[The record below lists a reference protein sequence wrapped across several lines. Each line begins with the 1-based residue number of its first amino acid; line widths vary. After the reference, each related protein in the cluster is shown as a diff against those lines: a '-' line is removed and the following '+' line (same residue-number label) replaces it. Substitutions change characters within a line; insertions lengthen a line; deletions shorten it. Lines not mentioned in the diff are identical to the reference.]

1 MPEVSPEKLLERLA
15 RGKAIGA
22 VVLKGTDPYLRD
34 MCRKSIVETFVPEG
48 SREWAVT
55 RISAREF
62 GWEEILQRAGTL
74 PMFAPRQ
81 VILVEDAESMEKLG
95 ENNRNEALK
104 ALEEY
109 LDAPSPVTVMVL
121 QATALDGR
129 QKFSKLLDEKALV
142 VPLTIGNESAAVL
155 AGQMAKDLGT
165 AIDPEAAALLADI
178 LNREPARIRIELEKL
193 AAYTHGRARIVRA
206 DVEAIVVAA
215 RKNTVWQLADML
227 AARNRASA
235 LEFLDNLL
243 REGEQPIG
251 IVGALAFRY
260 RKLIEARELPPHT
273 PGFQAMRVLG
283 VFPAEAAEAAVRNAH
298 RSSKKQLLASLAA
311 LAEADNQLKSSNP
324 DPRAFME
331 FLLARLTSAA
341 PPASSAA

>member
-1 MPEVSPEKLLERLA
+1 MPEVPPEKLLERLA

-34 MCRKSIVETFVPEG
+34 MCRKSIVEAFVPEG

-55 RISAREF
+55 RISARESS
-62 GWEEILQRAGTL
+62 WEEILERAGTL

-95 ENNRNEALK
+95 EENRAQALK

-109 LDAPSPVTVMVL
+109 LDTPSPATVLVL
-121 QATALDGR
+121 QATGLDGR
-129 QKFSKLLDEKALV
+129 QKFSKLLEEKALLV
-142 VPLTIGNESAAVL
+142 RLTIGNESAAVL
-155 AGQMAKDLGT
+155 AGQMAKDLST
-165 AIDPEAAALLADI
+165 TIEPDAAALLADI

-193 AAYTHGRARIVRA
+193 ATYTHGRGRIIRT

-260 RKLIEARELPPHT
+260 RKLVEARELPPHT

-283 VFPAEAAEAAVRNAH
+283 ASSAEAAEAAVRNAH

-311 LAEADNQLKSSNP
+311 LAEADSRLKSSNP

-331 FLLARLTSAA
+331 FLLARLTSSVSSTSTAA
-341 PPASSAA
+341 

>member
-1 MPEVSPEKLLERLA
+1 MAEVSPEQLMDRLA
-15 RGKAIGA
+15 RGKSIGA
-22 VVLKGTDPYLRD
+22 ILLDGTDPYLRD
-34 MCRKSIVETFVPEG
+34 MCRKSIVEAFVPEG
-48 SREWAVT
+48 ARDWAVT
-55 RISAREF
+55 RISARECD
-62 GWEEILQRAGTL
+62 WEEIVQRASTL

-81 VILVEDAESMEKLG
+81 VIIVEDAESMEKLG
-95 ENNRNEALK
+95 EDNRAKALA

-109 LDAPSPVTVMVL
+109 LDAPSPVTVLVL

-129 QKFSKLLDEKALV
+129 QKFSKLLNEKALV
-142 VPLTIGNESAAVL
+142 VKLTIGNESAAML

-165 AIDPEAAALLADI
+165 AIEPDAAALLAEI
-178 LNREPARIRIELEKL
+178 MNSEPARIRIELEKL
-193 AAYTHGRARIVRA
+193 AAYAHCRATITRA

-251 IVGALAFRY
+251 IVGALAWRY
-260 RKLIEARELPPHT
+260 RKLIEASELPAHT
-273 PGFQAMRVLG
+273 PGFQAQRILG

-298 RSSKKQLLASLAA
+298 RSTKKQLLASLEA
-311 LAEADNQLKSSNP
+311 LAEADSQLKSSNP

-331 FLLARLTSAA
+331 FLFARLTSSAS
-341 PPASSAA
+341 PESSAA